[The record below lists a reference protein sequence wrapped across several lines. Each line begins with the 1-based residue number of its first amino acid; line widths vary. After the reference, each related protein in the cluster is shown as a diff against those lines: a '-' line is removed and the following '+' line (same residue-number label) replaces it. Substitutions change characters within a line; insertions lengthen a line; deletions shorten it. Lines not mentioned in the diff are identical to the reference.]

1 MIDPHPI
8 HMHLTK
14 FQVISRRKFNSK
26 KYRQDFLDLNGPMP
40 YKINV
45 QKFPNISNY
54 IQNNSSWNPYAY

>member
-45 QKFPNISNY
+45 RKFPNISNY
-54 IQNNSSWNPYAY
+54 I